1 MEEDWLLRQMK
12 LVGEGIGQLLKKQID
27 SVKFGE
33 IQNENGDV
41 ISRKTMILT
50 YLEAEE
56 FEQAF
61 LLGNSLKYKLSVYD
75 FNCASKWFIDL
86 LKNIQQQKPNK
97 LNENTIERYSEI
109 LAQLM

>member
-1 MEEDWLLRQMK
+1 MEEDWLLRQIK

-27 SVKFGE
+27 SVEFGE
-33 IQNENGDV
+33 VQNENGDV

-50 YLEAEE
+50 YLEAEK

-61 LLGNSLKYKLSVYD
+61 LLVNSLKYKLSVYD

-86 LKNIQQQKPNK
+86 LKNIQQQKPDK
-97 LNENTIERYSEI
+97 LNENIIERYSEI